1 MERPVG
7 EKLITS
13 RAAFEGKLLSLTVDE
28 VALTDGRRAV
38 REVVHHPGAVAIVP
52 LLAGPRVVMIRQYR
66 HAAGKVLFELPAGII
81 GSGEPPEDCAR
92 RELMEETGYRAGE
105 LRLLFSTY
113 LSPGYSTE
121 IIHVFC
127 ATDLD
132 PGAAAPEEDEEIEVM
147 ALPLEEAAAMVGNG
161 LVENGAAICG
171 ILAVWREFQ
180 TRGDLAGERDDGCR
194 RSDRRTNRGCD

>member
-7 EKLITS
+7 EKLIAS
-13 RAAFEGKLLSLTVDE
+13 RTAFEGELLSVTVDE

-66 HAAGKVLFELPAGII
+66 HAAGKVLFELPAGLLQRNE
-81 GSGEPPEDCAR
+81 SPEDCAR
-92 RELMEETGYRAGE
+92 RELMEETGYRAGG
-105 LRLLFSTY
+105 LRLVFSTY

-127 ATDLD
+127 ATDLA
-132 PGAAAPEEDEEIEVM
+132 PGAAAPEEDEQIEVI
-147 ALPLEEAAAMVGNG
+147 ALPLEEAVEMVGNG
-161 LVENGAAICG
+161 LVENAAAVCG
-171 ILAVWREFQ
+171 ILAVWRELK
-180 TRGDLAGERDDGCR
+180 TRGGRAGERDDGCR

>member
-28 VALTDGRRAV
+28 VALADGRRAV
-38 REVVHHPGAVAIVP
+38 REVVHHPGAVAIVA
-52 LLAGPRVVMIRQYR
+52 LLPGARVVMIRQYR
-66 HAAGKVLFELPAGII
+66 HAAGKVLFELPAGIMR
-81 GSGEPPEDCAR
+81 SGEPPQDCAR

-105 LRLLFSTY
+105 LRLVFSAY

-132 PGAAAPEEDEEIEVM
+132 PGAAAVEEDEEIEVM
-147 ALPLEEAAAMVGNG
+147 VLPLEEAVARVGNG
-161 LVENGAAICG
+161 LVENAAAICG
-171 ILAVWREFQ
+171 ILAVWREFK
-180 TRGDLAGERDDGCR
+180 TGGDLAGERDDGCR
-194 RSDRRTNRGCD
+194 RTDRRTDLSCD

>member
-7 EKLITS
+7 EELVNS

-28 VALTDGRRAV
+28 VALADGRRAV
-38 REVVHHPGAVAIVP
+38 REVVHHPGAVAVVP
-52 LLAGPRVVMIRQYR
+52 LLPGARVVMISQYR
-66 HAAGKVLFELPAGII
+66 HAAGKVLCELPAGII
-81 GSGEPPEDCAR
+81 RSGEAPRDCAR

-127 ATDLD
+127 ATDLE
-132 PGAAAPEEDEEIEVM
+132 PGAAAAEEDEEIEVM
-147 ALPLEEAAAMVGNG
+147 VLPLEEAVAMVGNG
-161 LVENGAAICG
+161 LVENAAAICG
-171 ILAVWREFQ
+171 LLAVWREFK
-180 TRGDLAGERDDGCR
+180 TEGDRAGGRGRR
-194 RSDRRTNRGCD
+194 RSAKRQED